1 MARLTPTVIAKHTD
15 PESNHERFTY
25 DDMYAAMSIIEEI
38 IRPVLADAGAPWT
51 QFREA
56 HGIGAVR
63 DVVIEM
69 LAGSCDRA
77 WTKAYAAYESACE
90 EYSIALAE
98 SGDGTTTV
106 QEPRDPGS
114 FDYGFVPFWLRQ
126 CVDWSECGPRV

>member
-77 WTKAYAAYESACE
+77 WTSWMSYCRQMRRAA
-90 EYSIALAE
+90 
-98 SGDGTTTV
+98 T
-106 QEPRDPGS
+106 EPTRTS
-114 FDYGFVPFWLRQ
+114 
-126 CVDWSECGPRV
+126 